1 MHVLQGQIL
10 VYGGHAVTMKPNPQ
24 QQAAIDSSARDL
36 AVTAG
41 AGSGKTRVLTERYS
55 KAAERSGAGVLDS
68 VVTITFTDKAAGE
81 IAQRVRDRL
90 SHDGHSAIA
99 KRMDDAWIST
109 IHGMCSR
116 LLRRHALEA
125 GIDPLFAVGND
136 VQLGV
141 LKQRAFEHIA
151 AESLDARGVAASLL
165 AAYGFANV
173 SEWIDAVS
181 EQLRSLGATVDD
193 VVRETV
199 SAEDIVAYRVDLL
212 RLADEYA
219 GLSPQGKTISAN
231 ATAVR
236 ELADAIGDFAAGDT
250 GALELA
256 LLAAGVKQ
264 ARTGGESLKLLAEEG
279 LEIAAN
285 VALLAAQCAAE
296 PLESAFLGL
305 VQRYADEYAT
315 LKAQAQLLDFED
327 LQTKVIGLFEAHPDL
342 RDRYERRFT
351 QVMVDEFQ
359 DTNVMQVRL
368 IRAIAPAGFI
378 SVGDEKQSIYRFR
391 HADVDLFRQKSARS
405 SCVLPLSVNYR
416 SHPELLTFFND
427 LFSRE
432 PFWPQDFLALEAGRG
447 AATGTGDRERFGPAR
462 VTALIIDTNA
472 CGKDKHADEATTLAE
487 HIQGLVDR
495 GVPQRDIVM
504 LMRTMRHADTYAG
517 ALRERGIEAFVA
529 SGGTYFDR
537 PEVLDLEMLLRSIAN
552 PLDDEAFVH
561 VLAGPLAGLSAQ
573 GLGRIRLAAGRG
585 CLWDAAT
592 NEAVEGLGDSDRE
605 ALKRVLGA
613 LEWARSHAG
622 RIGLADLIHDT
633 CERLEYDLTLF
644 SSGYQGAR
652 AWANVLKLARIAEQF
667 EDEDPGDPQAF
678 LEYLRLKREYEGRES
693 LAAFAVE
700 GVDAVRI
707 MSVHAAKGLQFP
719 VTVAATLGHAYS
731 PSPAVM
737 LGVRDGRPVLGL
749 RVPHPDGGRALDTSG
764 HRQVAETERAADLEE
779 SKRVFYV
786 ACTRAEEALV
796 LCGRTDLSKPAESDR
811 PIGWLRQAF
820 GIAAGC
826 ETGSG
831 VHVIGD
837 ATVDVR
843 FPVPPA
849 CELPDAIQPDVDGAV
864 LSLACAV
871 ESDPLPSGSDP
882 LERISYSGL
891 ALHRACPYR
900 FYATSIAR
908 LGSPVPARDRAESP
922 TAFGTAVHAA
932 LFLAGDTG
940 MPDEVRMREICR
952 SAGVAEDRTSEVAA
966 VCRTFL
972 GSKTAE
978 VIASAERVLREMPF
992 AVPIAGVLL
1001 DGVIDLIALEG
1012 PRALI
1017 VDYKTGKPHE
1027 QHDPT
1032 ERYRAQAAC
1041 YAVAADQMG
1050 AREVSVEFHQ
1060 LECGGSVT
1068 RFDFSPDEIAIA
1080 RIGIERQLDQIGRG
1094 EFEHLDRYDA
1104 LVCRECPALGG
1115 LCPINPPAARS
1126 SG

>member
-41 AGSGKTRVLTERYS
+41 AGSGKTRVLTERYA
-55 KAAERSGAGVLDS
+55 KAAEGSGAAVLDS

-90 SHDGHSAIA
+90 SRDGHSAIA

-141 LKQRAFEHIA
+141 LKQQAFERVA
-151 AESLDARGVAASLL
+151 AEALDARGEAADLL
-165 AAYGFANV
+165 VAYGPSNL
-173 SEWIDAVS
+173 SGWIDAVS
-181 EQLRSLGATVDD
+181 EQLRSLGATVDE
-193 VVRETV
+193 VIRVTV
-199 SAEDIVAYRVDLL
+199 PREDIVAHRVDLL
-212 RLADEYA
+212 RIADEYA

-231 ATAVR
+231 AAAVR
-236 ELADAIGDFAAGDT
+236 ELAEAIGDFAAGDT
-250 GALELA
+250 SALELA
-256 LLAAGVKQ
+256 LLATGSKQ
-264 ARTGGESLKLLAEEG
+264 ARTGGESLKMLAEEG
-279 LEIAAN
+279 LEIAAD

-305 VQRYADEYAT
+305 VQRYAEEYAM

-327 LQTKVIGLFEAHPDL
+327 LQTKVIELFEAHPEL
-342 RDRYERRFT
+342 RDRYARRFT

-447 AATGTGDRERFGPAR
+447 PDTGTGDRERFGPAR
-462 VTALIIDTNA
+462 VTALVIDSNA

-487 HIQGLVDR
+487 HIKGLVDR

-517 ALRERGIEAFVA
+517 ALRERGVEAFVA

-561 VLAGPLAGLSAQ
+561 VLAGPLAGLSVR

-585 CLWDAAT
+585 RLWDAVT
-592 NEAVEGLGDSDRE
+592 NGAVDGLDDSDQE
-605 ALKRVLGA
+605 ALERALGA
-613 LEWARSHAG
+613 LDWARSHAG

-644 SSGYQGAR
+644 SAGYQGAR

-764 HRQVAETERAADLEE
+764 HRQVAEMERAADLEE

-796 LCGRTDLSKPAESDR
+796 LCGRTDLSKPAETDR
-811 PIGWLRQAF
+811 PIGWLRQAL
-820 GIAAGC
+820 GITAGC
-826 ETGSG
+826 ETATC
-831 VHVIGD
+831 VHAIGD
-837 ATVDVR
+837 SAVDVR

-849 CELPDAIQPDVDGAV
+849 CDLPDAVQPDVDAAV
-864 LSLACAV
+864 ISLACAT
-871 ESDPLPSGSDP
+871 ESDPLLSGRDP
-882 LERISYSGL
+882 LDRISYSGL
-891 ALHRACPYR
+891 ALYHACPYR

-922 TAFGTAVHAA
+922 TAFGTAVHTA
-932 LFLAGDTG
+932 LFLGG
-940 MPDEVRMREICR
+940 ERGLPDESRMREICR
-952 SAGVAEDRTSEVAA
+952 SAGLAEDRAPEVAE

-972 GSKTAE
+972 GSETAAA
-978 VIASAERVLREMPF
+978 IAGADRVLREMPF
-992 AVPIAGVLL
+992 AVPVAGVML
-1001 DGVIDLIALEG
+1001 DGVVDLIAFQG
-1012 PRALI
+1012 SRAVI
-1017 VDYKTGKPHE
+1017 VDYKTGRPDE

-1032 ERYRAQAAC
+1032 ERYRAQAEC
-1041 YAVAADQMG
+1041 YAVAAAQMG
-1050 AREVSVEFHQ
+1050 AQEVSVEFHR
-1060 LECGGSVT
+1060 LECGGSVMG
-1068 RFDFSPDEIAIA
+1068 FEFSAEAIA
-1080 RIGIERQLDQIGRG
+1080 AARNGIEQQVGQIGAG
-1094 EFEHLDRYDA
+1094 EFDHLDRYDA
-1104 LVCRECPALGG
+1104 LVCRECPALGA
-1115 LCPINPPAARS
+1115 LCPIDPPTVRT